1 LGGNARRK
9 SCQQSVGPRWHPS
22 GNLAIATVHV
32 IPNRAEGPVRNL
44 LYAGADRTRLPAVL
58 DRSKTPEHHESPA
71 RLCFFHS
78 ICETDTRSLITD
90 HETTRPL
97 TTNHCPTPMGKIH
110 VLSET
115 VANKIAAGEVVERPA
130 SVVKELLENSLDAGA
145 TRIRINVEAGGK
157 RLIQITDNG
166 CGMVRDD
173 AMLAFER
180 HATSKMKDAED
191 LLSIATLG
199 FRGEALP
206 AIASVSRLRLET
218 RVAGEAAGTVVEING
233 GKIARVEEAG
243 LPEGTSITVRDL
255 FFNTPA
261 RKKFLKAESTELSHI
276 ASLVTHYALAHPE
289 KHFELHSAT
298 NAMLVAPAVA
308 GHSERVYQV
317 FGKETLE
324 QLIPIAAAQPLE
336 RVGLP
341 QPPPWRREEVQTDE
355 DGAVQK
361 KEPGEMRVSGFVSK
375 PEIQKLNRNSI
386 FVFVNG
392 RLIRDRLVQ
401 HGLTE
406 AYRNIIP
413 PAVYPVV
420 LLFLELPAE
429 EVDVNVHPSKTEVRF
444 RQQSVMH
451 DFVRDSVR
459 AALMK
464 ARPAPQFVTEIRAH
478 ATAGEALTPG
488 SGWEASSAVQSGE
501 EIAAQAFAA
510 GEQASAGLYEPGAGA
525 GERFALQAPLAPPIS
540 ARFQFSGG
548 IAVEANAGIALA
560 RQLETIP
567 DNGCAPALEVREEEP
582 TLSSLGTLKPLGQIR
597 NSFILAVNEDG
608 LWIIDQHVA
617 HERVLFER
625 VLKQRSAQRVES
637 QRLLMPIIVEL
648 SPAQQAVFTEISD
661 ELQHNGFEVEAF
673 GARSVAVKVAPAG
686 VEAPAVEHMLHELL
700 ELISR
705 EEQSLNLEKIR
716 ARIAASIACHAAI
729 KVNMPLEQNKMD
741 WLLAEL
747 AKTDHPMSCPHGRP
761 VVLRYSVK
769 DIQKAFKRI

>member
-1 LGGNARRK
+1 
-9 SCQQSVGPRWHPS
+9 
-22 GNLAIATVHV
+22 
-32 IPNRAEGPVRNL
+32 
-44 LYAGADRTRLPAVL
+44 
-58 DRSKTPEHHESPA
+58 
-71 RLCFFHS
+71 
-78 ICETDTRSLITD
+78 
-90 HETTRPL
+90 
-97 TTNHCPTPMGKIH
+97 MGRIH

-115 VANKIAAGEVVERPA
+115 VANQIAAGEVVERPA
-130 SVVKELLENSLDAGA
+130 SVVKEMLENSLDAGA
-145 TRIRINVEAGGK
+145 SRIKISVEAGGK
-157 RLIQITDNG
+157 KLIQITDNG

-180 HATSKMKDAED
+180 HATSKIKNTED

-206 AIASVSRLRLET
+206 SIASVSRLRLET
-218 RVAGEAAGTVVEING
+218 RAQEEAAGTVVEING

-243 LPEGTSITVRDL
+243 LPLGTSITVRDL

-289 KHFELHSAT
+289 KHFELHSAA
-298 NAMLVAPAVA
+298 NAMLVAPPVA
-308 GHSERVYQV
+308 GYSERVYQV
-317 FGKETLE
+317 FGKETLD
-324 QLIPIAAAQPLE
+324 QLIAVASRQALE

-341 QPPPWRREEVQTDE
+341 QPPPWRRKEIDE
-355 DGAVQK
+355 DGEPVVPTN
-361 KEPGEMRVSGFVSK
+361 PGEMRIHGFVSK

-392 RLIRDRLVQ
+392 RTIRDRLIQ
-401 HGLTE
+401 HALTE

-413 PAVYPVV
+413 PSVYPVV
-420 LLFLELPAE
+420 LLFLELPAG

-464 ARPAPQFVTEIRAH
+464 ARPVPQFVAEMHAH
-478 ATAGEALTPG
+478 ATASTSLTPG
-488 SGWEASSAVQSGE
+488 AMAPGPLTTGALV
-501 EIAAQAFAA
+501 
-510 GEQASAGLYEPGAGA
+510 PGAQIWEPLDSRLPDAGFPHAEGTEPDSRGA
-525 GERFALQAPLAPPIS
+525 AVGFALHAPVPPPIS
-540 ARFQFSGG
+540 ARFQFEGG
-548 IAVEANAGIALA
+548 IAVEANAAVPVA
-560 RQLETIP
+560 RGLEAIP
-567 DNGCAPALEVREEEP
+567 DNSCAPALDVNQEEP
-582 TLSSLGTLKPLGQIR
+582 TLASLSTLKPLGQIR

-625 VLKQRSAQRVES
+625 VLKERAAQKVGS
-637 QRLLMPIIVEL
+637 QRLLMPIVLEL
-648 SPAQQAVFTEISD
+648 SPAQQAAFSEISD
-661 ELQHNGFEVEAF
+661 ELQFNGFEAEPF
-673 GARSVAVKVAPAG
+673 GARSLAVKVAPAG
-686 VEAPAVEHMLHELL
+686 VDAGSVEHMLHELL
-700 ELISR
+700 DQFSR

-729 KVNMPLEQNKMD
+729 KVNMPLEQNKME
-741 WLLAEL
+741 WLLVEL